1 MMDSSRLPLAIG
13 SIALMPPSTRP
24 CGDQSLT
31 CKQNR
36 FTGITTNLRI
46 TRTLTKHR
54 DAGMSDVQLL
64 ALFLCTRQ
72 PINVCILVSQV
83 AHAKAVRFLIAL
95 LLQLF
100 CLLSGQLLG
109 IKTAHLPGDGELFF
123 WKSYAGMTMMRSRAG
138 KATSQK
144 DELLP
149 NGFLPLQGSF
159 ASGKSYAGM
168 MMRSSAGKSTCF
180 SLKNTTCCG
189 TAFCP
194 CTTIFQASLN
204 LLGVDSRIW

>member
-1 MMDSSRLPLAIG
+1 MDSSRLPLAIG

-109 IKTAHLPGDGELFF
+109 IKTAHLPGDGEL
-123 WKSYAGMTMMRSRAG
+123 
-138 KATSQK
+138 
-144 DELLP
+144 LLEKLCRNDP
-149 NGFLPLQGSF
+149 
-159 ASGKSYAGM
+159 K
-168 MMRSSAGKSTCF
+168 
-180 SLKNTTCCG
+180 
-189 TAFCP
+189 
-194 CTTIFQASLN
+194 SLN
-204 LLGVDSRIW
+204 KLPKHHKMPTTPTKRT

>member
-1 MMDSSRLPLAIG
+1 MDSSRLPLAIG

-24 CGDQSLT
+24 CGDHSLT

-138 KATSQK
+138 KSCLSKGRVASQR
-144 DELLP
+144 L
-149 NGFLPLQGSF
+149 F
-159 ASGKSYAGM
+159 AL
-168 MMRSSAGKSTCF
+168 AGKLCF
-180 SLKNTTCCG
+180 
-189 TAFCP
+189 
-194 CTTIFQASLN
+194 
-204 LLGVDSRIW
+204 